1 MRKTQLAFPT
11 PKGHRHLPKKKKS
24 FPHSHK
30 ETATNCSTT
39 KTASTTSGTDN
50 WIRILCDRKKDVIA
64 LQSEIIELCEV

>member
-1 MRKTQLAFPT
+1 MQKTQLAFPT
-11 PKGHRHLPKKKKS
+11 PKGHAIYQKKKS